1 MSAAD
6 RIKELTKPTGE
17 EDLLPVA
24 YPEPRLRVEPKQ
36 AAVCVSAVLAIV
48 AGWAVTRTPDAAPP
62 AQQWETVAAED
73 AVPEQLVVSVVGEVA
88 NPGLVTLHQGARV
101 ADALAVAAPHEHADL
116 LALNQAQL
124 LVDGQ
129 QILVLPSNA
138 AAPPGA
144 VPALSVGAVSAG
156 GGLVSIN
163 GASATELE
171 TLPGVGAATAAAIV
185 AHREANGPFTSL
197 EALMDVKGIGPA
209 KFAALKDQIAL

>member
-17 EDLLPVA
+17 EDLLPVTF
-24 YPEPRLRVEPKQ
+24 PEPRLKVEPKQ
-36 AAVCVSAVLAIV
+36 ALVCVLAVLAIV
-48 AGWAVTRTPDAAPP
+48 TGWAVVRTPDAAPP
-62 AQQWETVAAED
+62 APEWETVAAED

-88 NPGLVTLHQGARV
+88 NPGLVTLNQGARV

-129 QILVLPSNA
+129 QILVLASNTA
-138 AAPPGA
+138 PPPGA
-144 VPALSVGAVSAG
+144 APGAGAVAVG

-163 GASATELE
+163 GASASELE
-171 TLPGVGAATAAAIV
+171 TLPGVGAATAAAII

-209 KFAALKDQIAL
+209 KFASLKDQIAL

>member
-17 EDLLPVA
+17 EDLLPVTF
-24 YPEPRLRVEPKQ
+24 PEPRLRVEPKL
-36 AAVCVSAVLAIV
+36 ALVSASAVLAIV
-48 AGWAVTRTPDAAPP
+48 AGWIVVRLPDAPP
-62 AQQWETVAAED
+62 PTPEWESVAAENQVTD
-73 AVPEQLVVSVVGEVA
+73 QVVVSIVGEVA
-88 NPGLVTLHQGARV
+88 NPGLITLNQGARV
-101 ADALAVAAPHEHADL
+101 ADALAVATPLAHADL
-116 LALNQAQL
+116 LTLNQAQL

-144 VPALSVGAVSAG
+144 PPGTVAPGGA
-156 GGLVSIN
+156 LVSIN
-163 GASATELE
+163 GASAAELE

-185 AHREANGPFTSL
+185 THREANGPFASL

-209 KFAALKDQIAL
+209 KFAALKDQIGL